1 MTNHTLSPISI
12 DKIKKLNE
20 SILSN
25 TIPALSREFNY
36 ISHLDLID
44 EMAKDGNLPVDFDY
58 RYNIK
63 RKETEEVA
71 DSNIFEETYEGST
84 NQFQIESDIHIA
96 IYLNVYELSPLV
108 DNVEKYVALF
118 GCKILYADILG
129 SDNNSL
135 KKYYNKEYLSFKK
148 MDLYDPLLYQLLR
161 QQGDRIAHLAYINPN
176 EELPDEKK
184 AVEGERAI
192 REKFP
197 ELEPLFMLGL
207 KKVHTLESWLY
218 DMSQKRVNN
227 LKRKVK
233 TFYASN
239 EGKEF
244 VKIFYEQDFMVTARA
259 RSKRKEIVQKEALN
273 DLAPEI
279 ISWVLGQDIV
289 KRRDAD
295 FLLRAMGA
303 GFICADEC
311 DRRIKRAMGY
321 WGTIANS
328 ISEAARINY
337 VTENGLLE
345 NPANVKDVYYPMLR
359 EFCDNRGVYSGR
371 NLSTT
376 LYAMYGLGKLM
387 RTKNESILS
396 FLLNYQ
402 YIIPGRWIVNNYKK
416 LVDTTDEIFERKGSD
431 FSDIRAQTSPI
442 YCIRALEK
450 DQDLRN
456 RFTSYVGT
464 SRERVMSDNS
474 IGMILKRFI
483 MLEKD
488 RYREHFTVRDNT
500 NYFSKK

>member
-1 MTNHTLSPISI
+1 MSKLEEALSKYGAEGLVAQLSKQGVSI
-12 DKIKKLNE
+12 DDLLRGNYSPGELAQVIGQEVDREAFGGEVLGQGL
-20 SILSN
+20 ILVLQN
-25 TIPALSREFNY
+25 DAGSRIHQLYSENDDRELLGDQEQY
-36 ISHLDLID
+36 HPTKDLLPLLDIS
-44 EMAKDGNLPVDFDY
+44 
-58 RYNIK
+58 
-63 RKETEEVA
+63 
-71 DSNIFEETYEGST
+71 S
-84 NQFQIESDIHIA
+84 IA
-96 IYLNVYELSPLV
+96 ITV
-108 DNVEKYVALF
+108 DPEGVKVQR
-118 GCKILYADILG
+118 
-129 SDNNSL
+129 SR
-135 KKYYNKEYLSFKK
+135 KKPEGEIKPRKKANKK